1 MDYAAKVVL
10 GHVPHSAVTDSFA
23 EKGKFARTDSYEKSI
38 ESQAGEFPEVC
49 ALLKA
54 DLLEDVDAYTMFV
67 DNVRKIVIRSNSFV
81 KRTVYL
87 RMSSLIAIMHKTLI
101 LATKSMCI
109 DQDAVKCD
117 KEAEVA
123 LVAQLR
129 LGVEKIEKLESEF
142 IVLKGFDVFAPN
154 CATRDRSSRGH

>member
-1 MDYAAKVVL
+1 
-10 GHVPHSAVTDSFA
+10 
-23 EKGKFARTDSYEKSI
+23 
-38 ESQAGEFPEVC
+38 
-49 ALLKA
+49 
-54 DLLEDVDAYTMFV
+54 
-67 DNVRKIVIRSNSFV
+67 
-81 KRTVYL
+81 
-87 RMSSLIAIMHKTLI
+87 MHKTLI